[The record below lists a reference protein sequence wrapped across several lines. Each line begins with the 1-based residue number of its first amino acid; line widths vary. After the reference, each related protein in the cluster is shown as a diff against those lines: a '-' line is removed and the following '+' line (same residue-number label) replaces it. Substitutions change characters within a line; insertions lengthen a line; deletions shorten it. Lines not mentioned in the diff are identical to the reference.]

1 MIRPYAGTV
10 ARVDDRYLKGTVD
23 LPFIEVT
30 LPLRSIPEARMGAS
44 EYVRSIAEGLTAE
57 LGFGFTASKDAPRSV
72 EDLHRAVARSM
83 ATSVALPVACEL
95 SASSALDDPESDLSL
110 EIWRSIVRFR
120 RDLGFDAVDE
130 LAVDLE
136 LLDTAAF
143 AGVGTPARSVLYA
156 ALVGKTM
163 CAAVL
168 GTIPADA
175 RQFTE
180 NVLTY
185 GLTDAILLEHESP
198 P

>member
-1 MIRPYAGTV
+1 MN
-10 ARVDDRYLKGTVD
+10 DRYLEGTVD
-23 LPFIEVT
+23 LPSVERT
-30 LPLRSIPEARMGAS
+30 LPPGSIHEARMGAS
-44 EYVRSIAEGLTAE
+44 EYVRSIAAGLTAE

-83 ATSVALPVACEL
+83 ATSVPLPVACEL
-95 SASSALDDPESDLSL
+95 STSTALDDPHSDLSL
-110 EIWRSIVRFR
+110 AFCGSITRFR
-120 RDLGFDAVDE
+120 KDLGFDAVDE

-143 AGVGTPARSVLYA
+143 AGMGTPARSVLYA

-168 GTIPADA
+168 GTLPTDA

-185 GLTDAILLEHESP
+185 GLTDAILLEHESRP
-198 P
+198 